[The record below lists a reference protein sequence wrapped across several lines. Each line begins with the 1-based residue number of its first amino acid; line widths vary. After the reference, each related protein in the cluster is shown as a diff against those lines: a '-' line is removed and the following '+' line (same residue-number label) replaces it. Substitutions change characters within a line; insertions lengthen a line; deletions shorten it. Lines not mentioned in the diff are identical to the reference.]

1 MRIFVRTMR
10 NRITFTR
17 KERILLGG
25 WFLLLWIIVWLRAAL
40 VPVVPDE
47 VFSYFLYGESGFYF
61 PPEAQIDA
69 NNHVVNSFLTHVSVS
84 CFGHSLLAI
93 RLPNVLCFVVYF
105 VSIVGISKQLPTK
118 GGFWISL
125 FSFSGIFYLLEFF
138 SLSRGYGMSF
148 AFLLLGIW
156 QLMVLQKQ
164 FRWKNVLV
172 LLLATILALGSN
184 LSLFFCFS
192 VMTAWLVLLL
202 AGFIRQNGKRT
213 IVPAL
218 LTLGAFGGVLLFFY
232 NYIVFL
238 NNRDMLYYGLQD
250 GFPYASLQTLLIELT
265 TVDFPWMY
273 WFLLVLSAAIVL
285 LAIGR
290 LFGQKLWK
298 SITDNRFVFLTL
310 LLANLA
316 GIFYSVYKM
325 DAAAPSDRT
334 AAHLIPLFIG
344 AGVFLLPS
352 FTKDR
357 WLSWSQLVFLLFPLV
372 SFSTFSLYYNHF
384 WIDDRIDHR
393 AYEILLEESAR
404 APKPVTISGFRYFDR
419 MYAFENL
426 QMESKLPAYDV
437 ETWPNDCSDFF
448 LLTPGELRMNRH
460 KTKNYKILFRDPYSG
475 NLLLKRNTFLPRKA
489 VARRWSTAEPDSLEF
504 LNLGSF
510 AIDSLSSRNMIA
522 DIKCRFQF
530 EGSGERYIA
539 TAALFDKDLN
549 LLMLKESFHLNQLKT
564 DWDNR
569 SVTRFSIPFCN
580 LPPETRE
587 IRLYIFNDKKSLHGK
602 FQALT
607 TLYQLGQ

>member
-1 MRIFVRTMR
+1 MR

-25 WFLLLWIIVWLRAAL
+25 WFLLLWLVVWIRAVL

-69 NNHVVNSFLTHVSVS
+69 NNHVVNSFLTHLSVN

-105 VSIVGISKQLPTK
+105 IAIVGISKRQSTK

-125 FSFSGIFYLLEFF
+125 FAFSGIFYLLEFF

-156 QLMVLQKQ
+156 QLMLLQQ
-164 FRWKNVLV
+164 TFRWKNVLG
-172 LLLATILALGSN
+172 LLVATILALGSN

-202 AGFIRQNGKRT
+202 GGYVRRNTRKAIAAFLT
-213 IVPAL
+213 I
-218 LTLGAFGGVLLFFY
+218 GAFAGVLLFFY

-238 NNRDMLYYGLQD
+238 NNRDMLYYGLEE
-250 GFPYASLQTLLIELT
+250 GFPYASIQTLLFELT
-265 TVDFPWMY
+265 TVDFAWMY
-273 WFLLVLSAAIVL
+273 WFLFVLSIGIVL
-285 LAIGR
+285 LALGR
-290 LFGQKLWK
+290 LFSQRLWK
-298 SITDNRFVFLTL
+298 SIADNRLVFVAL

-316 GIFYSVYKM
+316 GIVYSVYKM

-344 AGVFLLPS
+344 SGIFLFPAFAKS
-352 FTKDR
+352 R
-357 WLSWSQLVFLLFPLV
+357 RLSWSQLLFVLFPVV
-372 SFSTFSLYYNHF
+372 SFSTFSLHYNHF
-384 WIDDRIDHR
+384 WVDDRIDHK
-393 AYEILLEESAR
+393 AYEILLEEAQK
-404 APKPVTISGFRYFDR
+404 APNPVTISGFRYFDR

-426 QMESKLPAYDV
+426 QMDSRLPAYDV
-437 ETWPNDCSDFF
+437 ETWPNNCSDFF
-448 LLTPGELRMNRH
+448 LLTPGEYNMNRS
-460 KTKNYKILFRDPYSG
+460 KTADYKVLFTDPYSG
-475 NLLLKRNTFLPRKA
+475 NMLLKRNTFLPRKA
-489 VARRWSTAEPDSLEF
+489 LARRWSTVEPDSIEF

-510 AIDSLSSRNMIA
+510 PIDSLSARNMIA
-522 DIKCRFQF
+522 DIRCRFQF
-530 EGSGERYIA
+530 EGSGEQFIA

-549 LLMLKESFHLNQLKT
+549 LLMLKESFHLNQIKT
-564 DWDNR
+564 NWNNR

-587 IRLYIFNDKKSLHGK
+587 IRLYIFNDKKVLHGK
-602 FQALT
+602 YQALT